1 MGFTAVSFE
10 MRFKTQPHK
19 LPVVNLDSLVQHQQ
33 EKKLKRHGSLLSDN
47 IRAVFC
53 GPSNCGKT
61 NVLLA
66 LILHPNGLRFNNIY
80 LYSKSLQQPK
90 YQFLEKVLND
100 VDGVEYFPFSEHEE
114 VVSPSQAKPNSVFI
128 FDDIACEKQDNV
140 RAFFC
145 MGRHVNV
152 DCFYLCQT
160 YARIP
165 KHLVRDNL
173 NLLVLFRQDERN
185 LKHVYEDHVNTDM
198 TYTQFRD
205 LCSACWNADKYGF
218 VVIDKD
224 SELTNGRYRKG
235 FDCFVIL

>member
-1 MGFTAVSFE
+1 M
-10 MRFKTQPHK
+10 
-19 LPVVNLDSLVQHQQ
+19 
-33 EKKLKRHGSLLSDN
+33 LSDN

-53 GPSNCGKT
+53 GPSNCGKS

-66 LILHPNGLRFNNIY
+66 LILYPNGLRFNNIY

-100 VDGVEYFPFSEHEE
+100 VDGLEYFPFSEHEE
-114 VVSPSQAKPNSVFI
+114 VVSPSHAKPNSVFI

-145 MGRHVNV
+145 MGGHVNV
-152 DCFYLCQT
+152 DYFYLCQT

-173 NLLVLFRQDERN
+173 NLLVPFRQDERN
-185 LKHVYEDHVNTDM
+185 LKHVYEDHVNTDIS
-198 TYTQFRD
+198 YTQFRD
-205 LCSACWNADKYGF
+205 L
-218 VVIDKD
+218 
-224 SELTNGRYRKG
+224 YRKG
-235 FDCFVIL
+235 FDYFVIL